1 MENFYEV
8 IPRLYIGPIEA
19 STDFEEIKKKN
30 ITIIVNCTK
39 DIDNKF
45 ELRLLK
51 PIEEAPSDVQY
62 WLMEN
67 SYYIKYHRIPVDD
80 NGTDEEVDIFYK
92 HVVELLPQIE
102 YLYQYGK
109 SILVHCLAGN
119 QRSAAFICAFLMYH
133 SNLVYEE
140 AIGLLLQKK
149 PNVFFFGKQINFDKA
164 LLRIDQEILDD
175 IIKVEKVELGMRRS
189 NYNPGS
195 AAYARIM

>member
-19 STDFEEIKKKN
+19 STDFEEIKKRN
-30 ITIIVNCTK
+30 ISVIVNCTK

-80 NGTDEEVDIFYK
+80 NGKEEEVDNFYK
-92 HVVELLPQIE
+92 YVLELLPQID
-102 YLYQYGK
+102 YLYQFGK
-109 SILVHCLAGN
+109 TILVHCLAGN
-119 QRSAAFICAFLMYH
+119 QRSAAFICAFLMY
-133 SNLVYEE
+133 NNKLMYEE
-140 AIGLLLQKK
+140 AVGLLLQKK
-149 PNVFFFGKQINFDKA
+149 PNVFFFGEQINFNKA
-164 LLRIDQEILDD
+164 LLRIDQELLEDS
-175 IIKVEKVELGMRRS
+175 IKVEKVTLGSRKS
-189 NYNPGS
+189 NYYPDNAGFG
-195 AAYARIM
+195 RIM

>member
-1 MENFYEV
+1 MENFCEI

-19 STDFEEIKKKN
+19 STDFEELKKKN
-30 ITIIVNCTK
+30 ISIIVNCTK

-67 SYYIKYHRIPVDD
+67 SYYINYFRIPVDD
-80 NGTDEEVDIFYK
+80 NGNDDEVDNFYNY
-92 HVVELLPQIE
+92 VVELLPQIE

-109 SILVHCLAGN
+109 TILVHCLAGN
-119 QRSAAFICAFLMYH
+119 QRSAAFICAFLMY
-133 SNLVYEE
+133 NKKLVYEE
-140 AIGLLLQKK
+140 AVGLLFYKK
-149 PNVFFFGKQINFDKA
+149 PNVFFFGEQINFNKA

-175 IIKVEKVELGMRRS
+175 VIKVEKVILGSRKS
-189 NYNPGS
+189 NYNPGN
-195 AAYARIM
+195 AAYGRIM